1 MWTKLFELLASEH
14 EYSRDVRFIVTSGTT
29 ADCTQAKD
37 LIKDTGAKYLLA
49 DRGYDTNKI
58 IEAEEAEEAEEA
70 GMEVIIPPRRQEKY
84 CVNII
89 KMCINCVI

>member
-58 IEAEEAEEAEEA
+58 IEAEEA